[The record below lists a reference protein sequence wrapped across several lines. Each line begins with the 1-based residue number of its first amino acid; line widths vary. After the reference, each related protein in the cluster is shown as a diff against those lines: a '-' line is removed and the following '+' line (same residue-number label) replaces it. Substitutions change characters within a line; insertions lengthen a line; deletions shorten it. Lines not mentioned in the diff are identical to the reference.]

1 MSMDYN
7 ERRRMRY
14 RTDPEYREK
23 RKQYYRNYVKR
34 RRERFLET
42 LEMSDE
48 EWLEKVVRPCWTTQ
62 QWKREF
68 EKET

>member
-1 MSMDYN
+1 MGMDYN

-14 RTDPEYREK
+14 RTYPEYREK
-23 RKQYYRNYVKR
+23 RKQYFRNYEKR

-48 EWLEKVVRPCWTTQ
+48 EWLEKVVRPYWSRHEVKQ
-62 QWKREF
+62 HE
-68 EKET
+68 